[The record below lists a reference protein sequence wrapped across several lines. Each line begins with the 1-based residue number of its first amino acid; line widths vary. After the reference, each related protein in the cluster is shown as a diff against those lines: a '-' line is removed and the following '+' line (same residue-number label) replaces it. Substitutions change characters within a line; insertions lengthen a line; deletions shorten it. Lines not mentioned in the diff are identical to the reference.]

1 MTLRS
6 SDFGL
11 MPPLCVS
18 SAYFFQR
25 HYFYHNLQTVKI
37 KRTYQT
43 HLPITFSSLCKYYL
57 CKHYEKGSK
66 QFESEYFFS
75 SPGICFNDKCFPVRK
90 MPYDCCATFCMD
102 CFGIVSFCMSGTQGV
117 CSCRVSVSG
126 FIPLLEGL

>member
-1 MTLRS
+1 MMTLRS

-37 KRTYQT
+37 KRTNQT

-66 QFESEYFFS
+66 QFESEYFFPPQAYAS
-75 SPGICFNDKCFPVRK
+75 VINVFLCGKCHMTVVLPSVWTVLVL
-90 MPYDCCATFCMD
+90 YL
-102 CFGIVSFCMSGTQGV
+102 SV
-117 CSCRVSVSG
+117 CQELRVFVAAE
-126 FIPLLEGL
+126 FL